1 MSISERVKEIR
12 KKNKLSQAQF
22 GERLR
27 VSRDVIN
34 NIENNRIN
42 ISELIIKTICMEFNL
57 NEEWLRTGEGLQEI
71 QSDTF
76 SLDEYIKNK
85 NGTELEI
92 EIVKAYFE
100 LKPSTR
106 QEILNLFKQK
116 LNIIDEIVV
125 TNDNISPLQKST
137 ESLVAEAEGKYIK
150 NVLKSAPKEESI
162 ALNFTEEIKKSM

>member
-1 MSISERVKEIR
+1 MSISERIKEIR
-12 KKNKLSQAQF
+12 KNNKLSQAQF

-57 NEEWLRTGEGLQEI
+57 NEKWLLTGQGFPEI
-71 QSDTF
+71 QTDMF

-92 EIVKAYFE
+92 EIIKAYFE
-100 LKPSTR
+100 IEPNIR
-106 QEILNLFKQK
+106 QAIIKHFKKRFSKTNEIS
-116 LNIIDEIVV
+116 V
-125 TNDNISPLQKST
+125 TNDNFNFLHDSK
-137 ESLVAEAEGKYIK
+137 VAEAEEKYIK
-150 NVLKSAPKEESI
+150 NVLKNAPKEEST
-162 ALNFTEEIKKSM
+162 ASNFTEEIKKSI